1 MYYQTYY
8 QSPLGNLLLVCD
20 EEGLI
25 GLWIEGQKY
34 FLGNI
39 KENIIKKDDHPIL
52 IQTQKWLDDYFYQRQ
67 PSINDLKLTPK
78 GTQFQQ
84 MVWKILCEIPYGQTM
99 TYGEIAKKVAK
110 ALNKKTMSAQAVGG
124 AVGHNPISII
134 IPCHRVVGK
143 DGSLTGYAG
152 GIDNKIKLLQLE
164 NVDMTRLYEPR
175 QR

>member
-110 ALNKKTMSAQAVGG
+110 A
-124 AVGHNPISII
+124 
-134 IPCHRVVGK
+134 
-143 DGSLTGYAG
+143 
-152 GIDNKIKLLQLE
+152 
-164 NVDMTRLYEPR
+164 
-175 QR
+175 